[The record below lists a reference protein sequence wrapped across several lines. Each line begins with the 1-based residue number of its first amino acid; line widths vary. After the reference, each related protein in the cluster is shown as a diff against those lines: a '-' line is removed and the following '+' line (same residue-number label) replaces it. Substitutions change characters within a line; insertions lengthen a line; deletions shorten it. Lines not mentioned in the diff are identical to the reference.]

1 VIERRFTLD
10 EVAARKLKQAIS
22 SISVTPDNRS
32 AGRKQSLTTVAK
44 IEAHEG
50 AGVYQAIEVFWDGA
64 AWNSDANSSRKFG
77 AVYGTLGIIHLAAD
91 TSVATNTI
99 VRITPFHP
107 TSAAGVA
114 TWFFQEGGGGGAYTG
129 PFAVTYAGTTL
140 TVGAT
145 RGGGVV
151 DYIIVHPELLSKAA
165 AETSAGV
172 AAAGILYYTIVRGFL
187 AAGGGAASATLAYA
201 AGLPANTE
209 TTMYVPLATVTF
221 AAGAIT
227 GVRQLQYGNI
237 IIDKTVDVFC
247 P

>member
-1 VIERRFTLD
+1 MSANRYFLD
-10 EVAARKLKQAIS
+10 ESAARKLS
-22 SISVTPDNRS
+22 RLLRS
-32 AGRKQSLTTVAK
+32 PLPALGKNYRHARNPELTFAK

-50 AGVYQAIEVFWDGA
+50 AGLYKAIEVFWDGA
-64 AWNSDANSSRKFG
+64 NWVNDSDISRKFG
-77 AVYGTLGIIHLAAD
+77 TAYGTPPIKHLAN
-91 TSVATNTI
+91 SVSEAVDSI
-99 VRITPFHP
+99 VRIFPVYIKDA
-107 TSAAGVA
+107 TSLPV
-114 TWFFQEGGGGGAYTG
+114 WVFQEGSTSAYTG
-129 PFAVTYAGTTL
+129 PFAVTYSGTTL

-201 AGLPANTE
+201 AGLPTNTE

-221 AAGAIT
+221 AGGAIT
-227 GVRQLQYGNI
+227 GVRQQQYGNI